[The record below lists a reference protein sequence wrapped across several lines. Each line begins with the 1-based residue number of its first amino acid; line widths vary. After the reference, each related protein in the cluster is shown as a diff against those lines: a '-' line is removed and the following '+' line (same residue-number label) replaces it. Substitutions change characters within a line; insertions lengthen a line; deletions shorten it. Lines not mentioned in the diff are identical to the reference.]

1 MKNVRARVIIEG
13 IVQGVFFRAHTQ
25 KEAQHLGVS
34 GWVKN
39 RHDGTV
45 EALFEGDQERVQT
58 MINWCH
64 AGPPHALVDNVNISW
79 GDYTGE
85 YSGFSVTY

>member
-25 KEAQHLGVS
+25 KEAQQRGVS

-39 RHDGTV
+39 RYDGTV
-45 EALFEGDQERVQT
+45 EALFEGDQERVQAL
-58 MINWCH
+58 INWCH
-64 AGPPHALVDNVNISW
+64 TGPPHARVDNVRVSW
-79 GDYTGE
+79 EDYTGE